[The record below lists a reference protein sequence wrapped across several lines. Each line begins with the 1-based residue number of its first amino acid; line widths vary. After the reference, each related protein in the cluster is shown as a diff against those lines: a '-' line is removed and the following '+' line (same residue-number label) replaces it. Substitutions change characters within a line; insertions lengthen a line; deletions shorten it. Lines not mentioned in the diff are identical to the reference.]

1 MLSKLKIV
9 RRKRKIEL
17 IDSIMKK
24 DTLKKILAYFLPYW
38 KEGIGLFILI
48 FIINLASLATPFI
61 LKVIIDDI
69 FPKKDFS
76 KLVLILAILVGIY
89 VLRVAMAFVFDILYT
104 KLSQTVIADMRS
116 NIMRTVFQK
125 PLSFFQ
131 DKQIGE
137 TIFILSND
145 VNNVQH
151 SLSYLINDTLNNLIL
166 IASIIGIMLSINVEL
181 TLISVSVIPVIV
193 FFIMK
198 LSPKI
203 HEKFKKV
210 QESETKLFNYLTD
223 ELKNIKL
230 IKIFNTSKI
239 EEGRISE
246 LQHQIVDLQ
255 VNNAKINSLNKNFIT
270 FIVASIPVIILIYG
284 GKGVMSNTL
293 TVGSLIAYIQYV
305 NRLLPPVTSITNG
318 YSTAIKSFVSMER
331 ISGFLEN
338 NESKKFYENAPN
350 MVVKTIEKITFR
362 EVSFFYNEKLILERL
377 NTTFYAGETYLISGE
392 SGSGK
397 STIIS
402 LICNLIK
409 PNYGTIL
416 INGRTPYSQIKDM
429 PKNICLVEKDNQIFS
444 DTVFNNVDYGAF
456 TKDET
461 KVKEALERVNMLS
474 KVLSLDNGLHTELN
488 SNISIFS
495 EGQKQRISLARIFMK
510 KYPIII
516 IDEATASLDVFNE
529 RLIIQNIRQFNPE
542 AIILIISHRFSFDD
556 LCDHIYEFR
565 DGRLLLKQTQPDIA
579 LCA

>member
-1 MLSKLKIV
+1 
-9 RRKRKIEL
+9 
-17 IDSIMKK
+17 MKK

-38 KEGIGLFILI
+38 KEGMGLFILI
-48 FIINLASLATPFI
+48 FIINLASLATPYI

-76 KLVLILAILVGIY
+76 KLVLILMLLVGIY
-89 VLRVAMAFVFDILYT
+89 LLRVAMAFVFDILYT
-104 KLSQTVIADMRS
+104 KVSQTVIADMRT

-125 PLSFFQ
+125 PLAFFQ

-181 TLISVSVIPVIV
+181 TLISVSVIPIIV

-203 HEKFKKV
+203 HAKFKKV

-230 IKIFNTSKI
+230 IKTFNTSKT
-239 EEGRISE
+239 EEGRILG

-284 GKGVMSNTL
+284 GKGVMNNTL

-318 YSTAIKSFVSMER
+318 YGTAIKSFVSMER
-331 ISGFLEN
+331 INNFLEH
-338 NESKKFYENAPN
+338 NESKKPYGNALKV
-350 MVVKTIEKITFR
+350 VVKTIEKITFQD
-362 EVSFFYNEKLILERL
+362 VSFFYNEKIVIERL
-377 NTTFYAGETYLISGE
+377 NTTFYAGETYLITGE

-397 STIIS
+397 STILS
-402 LICNLIK
+402 LLCDLIK

-416 INGRTPYSQIKDM
+416 INGRTPYAQVKDM
-429 PKNICLVEKDNQIFS
+429 AKNICLVEKDNQIFS

-456 TKDET
+456 TNDEI
-461 KVKEALERVNMLS
+461 KVKEALEQVNMLS
-474 KVLSLDNGLHTELN
+474 KVLSLDNGIHTELN

-495 EGQKQRISLARIFMK
+495 EGQKQRISLARVFMK
-510 KYPIII
+510 QYSIII

-556 LCDHIYEFR
+556 LCNQIYEFKN
-565 DGRLLLKQTQPDIA
+565 GRLLSKQTQTNIV